1 MDIEIKTFKELDTET
16 LYDILQ
22 LRSSV
27 FVVEQDCVY
36 QDIDGK
42 DKEALHVILKKQGK
56 TVAYTRCFAPGV
68 YYKEASIGRVV
79 VIKQER
85 KNNYGHQIM
94 KISLQAILTNYNTQ
108 DIKLSAQ
115 KYLKEFYESHGFHK
129 IGKGYFED
137 GIPHILMGNKIN

>member
-1 MDIEIKTFKELDTET
+1 MDIEIKTFKELDTST

-42 DKEALHVILKKQGK
+42 DRQALHIILKKQGK
-56 TVAYTRCFAPGV
+56 IVAYTRCFAPGV
-68 YYKEASIGRVV
+68 YFKEASIGRVV
-79 VIKQER
+79 VIKKER
-85 KNNYGHQIM
+85 KNNYGHQII

-115 KYLKEFYESHGFHK
+115 KYLKEFYENHGFYK
-129 IGKGYFED
+129 TGKGYLED
-137 GIPHILMGNKIN
+137 GIPHILMSNKIN

>member
-1 MDIEIKTFKELDTET
+1 MDIEIKTFKELDTAT

-27 FVVEQDCVY
+27 FVVEQDCVH
-36 QDIDGK
+36 I
-42 DKEALHVILKKQGK
+42 ILKKQGK
-56 TVAYTRCFAPGV
+56 IVAYTRCFGPGV
-68 YYKEASIGRVV
+68 YFKEASIGRVV

-94 KISLQAILTNYNTQ
+94 KISIQAILTNYNTQ

-115 KYLKEFYESHGFHK
+115 KYLKEFYESHGFYK
-129 IGKGYFED
+129 IGKGYLED
-137 GIPHILMGNKIN
+137 GIPHILMGNRIN